1 MRNVAPSRS
10 LVRRAN
16 QFKSLAF
23 LVGAVGAFLTAVGVL
38 MNVVPLVGANDP
50 SFSLYNFIRGL
61 ATIAGIL
68 LLIAAAGILIRA
80 FTWRTDN
87 DLAQMTAQAL
97 GRELDDRYTFVRNVS
112 KLEIGYIDAVL
123 IGPPGALVF
132 RIVDA
137 EGDWANE
144 GANWLIRKS
153 SGDFLPAPFNPT
165 KEDQV
170 DIEKLD
176 AYLKKKN
183 VHDVPIFGVVVFTK
197 DERRVR
203 LSARE
208 PVLPITHLHM
218 LMVNLRD
225 NYLAQERINMNIASQ
240 VVRLVYGE

>member
-16 QFKSLAF
+16 QWKSLAF

-38 MNVVPLVGANDP
+38 LSVVPLVGVNDP
-50 SFSLYNFIRGL
+50 SFSLYNFLRGL
-61 ATIAGIL
+61 ATFAGIAL
-68 LLIAAAGILIRA
+68 VIASAGILIRA

-87 DLAQMTAQAL
+87 DLAQMTAQVL

-112 KLEIGYIDAVL
+112 KREIGYIDAVL
-123 IGPPGALVF
+123 VGPPGALVF
-132 RIVDA
+132 RIVDV

-144 GANWLIRKS
+144 DANWLVRKP
-153 SGDFLPAPFNPT
+153 SGEFLPAPFNPT
-165 KEDQV
+165 KEDQI

-183 VHDVPIFGVVVFTK
+183 IHDVPIYGVIVFTK
-197 DERRVR
+197 DQSRVR

-208 PVLPITHLHM
+208 PVLPITHLDQ
-218 LMVNLRD
+218 LTTNLRN
-225 NYLAQERINMNIASQ
+225 NYLAQERINMNVASQ
-240 VVRLVYGE
+240 VIQQVYGE

>member
-16 QFKSLAF
+16 QWKSLAF
-23 LVGAVGAFLTAVGVL
+23 LVGAVGAFVTAVGVL
-38 MNVVPLVGANDP
+38 MNVVPLVGSNDP
-50 SFSLYNFIRGL
+50 SFSLYNFVRGL
-61 ATIAGIL
+61 ATFVGIA
-68 LLIAAAGILIRA
+68 LLIGAAGILIRA

-97 GRELDDRYTFVRNVS
+97 GRALDDRYTFVRNVS
-112 KLEIGYIDAVL
+112 KLDIGYIDAVL

-132 RIVDA
+132 RIIDV

-144 GANWLIRKS
+144 GANWLVRKS
-153 SGDFLPAPFNPT
+153 SGEFMPAPFNPT
-165 KEDQV
+165 KEDQI

-183 VHDVPIFGVVVFTK
+183 IHDVPIFGVVVFTK
-197 DERRVR
+197 GQNRVR

-208 PVLPITHLHM
+208 PVLPITHLDQ
-218 LMVNLRD
+218 LTVNLRG

-240 VVRLVYGE
+240 VIQQVYGE